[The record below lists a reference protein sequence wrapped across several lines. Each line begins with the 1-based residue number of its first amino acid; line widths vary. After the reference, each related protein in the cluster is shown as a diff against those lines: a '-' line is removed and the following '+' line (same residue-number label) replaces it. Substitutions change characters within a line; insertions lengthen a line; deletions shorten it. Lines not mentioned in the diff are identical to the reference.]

1 MTVVFSIDFTG
12 SPDADD
18 LLAARHAIFLENRRR
33 SQLVPPGTPL
43 AFATPAQVKTSYL
56 SILTTG
62 LNARHLDYADAAK
75 NESGV
80 AQRFTLAQVQQMHA
94 NLVTRLNA
102 GATAQSIVDDT
113 AA

>member
-1 MTVVFSIDFTG
+1 MVVFTIDFTG
-12 SPDADD
+12 VVDPDD

-33 SQLVPPGTPL
+33 SQLVPPGAVLP
-43 AFATPAQVKTSYL
+43 FATPAQVKTSYL

-102 GATAQSIVDDT
+102 GESAATIVSDT

>member
-1 MTVVFSIDFTG
+1 MAISFSIDYSG

-62 LNARHLDYADAAK
+62 LNARHQDYAEAAK

-102 GATAQSIVDDT
+102 GESAATIVSDT